1 MARQWHV
8 YHCAVPD
15 SYTFRAVSPETAGDL
30 ECFSRT
36 HGKFRYCSCMRWR
49 ATSGDFAR
57 LGKGRR
63 SAALDDLA
71 RSGEAVGMLAYHQ
84 DAPVGWCS
92 MAPRESYAA
101 LERSAVLPRVDDQP
115 VWSVVCFFLDRHHRG
130 LGLRA
135 KLLAAAIEDARSRG
149 ATAIEAYPWPGGAS
163 YRYMGTR
170 EMYSAV
176 GFADV
181 PRPDGLRPV
190 MRLALQRGR
199 A

>member
-1 MARQWHV
+1 MANSATARA
-8 YHCAVPD
+8 CAGGR
-15 SYTFRAVSPETAGDL
+15 RA
-30 ECFSRT
+30 
-36 HGKFRYCSCMRWR
+36 
-49 ATSGDFAR
+49 ATSPGLAKD
-57 LGKGRR
+57 
-63 SAALDDLA
+63 AAAQPGTIL

-84 DAPVGWCS
+84 DVPVGWCS

-199 A
+199 ACHRGRQRIISDARLVPDSLERTRDGPDRMEWASLG